1 MKAFVESN
9 PTIKWCPYPGC
20 GMAVKNPKTLNSTQ
34 AAVLEPASASDYL
47 MDGIMPSSSS
57 SSTAHA
63 PTLSSPSSPTTLVS
77 NSSVMTGGGG
87 STRMSSAQP
96 TDYSLSVD
104 CGNGHYFCWECL
116 QEGHEPASCAS
127 WRAWF
132 QKIAE
137 IKPEELCQTMSAR
150 NEESSANYL
159 WLVSHSKRCPNSNC
173 QAPIQKNE
181 GCNHVKC
188 YRCKHDFCWICLE
201 PWKKH
206 SSATGGYFQCNRY
219 EASSKILQK
228 EKARKFDSSASFK
241 MIIYF
246 CFFFIYFLL
255 K

>member
-1 MKAFVESN
+1 
-9 PTIKWCPYPGC
+9 
-20 GMAVKNPKTLNSTQ
+20 MAVKNPKLLNPTQ
-34 AAVLEPASASDYL
+34 RAAIEQVPDFLLDGTHPPTPPATTSGATTATT
-47 MDGIMPSSSS
+47 SS
-57 SSTAHA
+57 SSTVAA
-63 PTLSSPSSPTTLVS
+63 KSSISSSQQSPLQLPLMTS
-77 NSSVMTGGGG
+77 NTSSNQASSS
-87 STRMSSAQP
+87 STNMSASL
-96 TDYSLSVD
+96 DYSLSVD

-137 IKPEELCQTMSAR
+137 IKPEELCQSKSAR
-150 NEESSANYL
+150 TEESSANTL
-159 WLVSHSKRCPNSNC
+159 WLVTHSKRCPNANC
-173 QAPIQKNE
+173 QAPIQKHE

-228 EKARKFDSSASFK
+228 EKVDS
-241 MIIYF
+241 IIFSQSISIIALTCYL
-246 CFFFIYFLL
+246 Y
-255 K
+255 KGDSG

>member
-20 GMAVKNPKTLNSTQ
+20 GMAVKNPRIQNPTQ
-34 AAVLEPASASDYL
+34 NGAAEPVSDFIL
-47 MDGIMPSSSS
+47 DGLSPLSVMNPGQNRLSSESSSVSPTS
-57 SSTAHA
+57 SSQAR
-63 PTLSSPSSPTTLVS
+63 SPT
-77 NSSVMTGGGG
+77 
-87 STRMSSAQP
+87 SA
-96 TDYSLSVD
+96 DYSLSVD

-116 QEGHEPASCAS
+116 QEGHEPASCGS
-127 WRAWF
+127 WSAWF

-137 IKPEELCQTMSAR
+137 IKPEELCQSTSASK
-150 NEESSANYL
+150 EESSANYL
-159 WLVSHSKRCPNSNC
+159 WLVTHSKKCPNPNC

-228 EKARKFDSSASFK
+228 EKVR
-241 MIIYF
+241 IH
-246 CFFFIYFLL
+246 
-255 K
+255 